1 MNHTETHTDAHTDA
15 HTAAR
20 ATALRGAG
28 GPLLLACLGWACAVP
43 TLIADDD
50 VRALVSTCHDS
61 PGAAVYV
68 LPLAWAGLALG
79 VGALCWGGWQ
89 LATGLWRRT
98 RPFGLGRALLCVVLP
113 VAALAVPV
121 QYALVGT
128 AAHDTGTRHSTCF
141 GLAPLPGAT
150 DLVGAAGAPLTV

>member
-1 MNHTETHTDAHTDA
+1 MNHVHAPTGAF
-15 HTAAR
+15 
-20 ATALRGAG
+20 RGAG

-43 TLIADDD
+43 TLVADDD

-68 LPLAWAGLALG
+68 LPLAWAGVALG
-79 VGALCWGGWQ
+79 VGAVCWGGWQ
-89 LATGLWRRT
+89 LATGLRHQAKRRS
-98 RPFGLGRALLCVVLP
+98 GLGRALLCLVLP

-121 QYALVGT
+121 QYALVRT

-141 GLAPLPGAT
+141 GLGRLTGTADP
-150 DLVGAAGAPLTV
+150 VGTTAGDARASLTV